1 MATLAE
7 RVRREVQEILSSS
20 MIRAEVS
27 IQGSVARDT
36 WLRGEADLDVFAI
49 LPVEIDRNQWIN
61 KLLPV
66 LRKGLAHYPIIERFS
81 EHPFL
86 EFSDNNIKVN
96 VVPCYAVEKG
106 NWKSATDRTP
116 YHTMYMKEHLTPDLR
131 IQARLLKKFLKG
143 VRVYGAEIRVGG
155 FSGMLA
161 ETLAICYGS
170 FNRTLEEGSKWQ
182 NQILLEAEP
191 SSPPGGRPRR
201 FDTSLVVI
209 DPVDPNR
216 NLAASVREEKLWEF
230 VAASRSFLTKP
241 ALSYFYPR
249 SRTLV
254 TKSNLLKRLDNP
266 PHDIVVATFSHKRIV
281 LDILWGQLF
290 SLERSLVDLAQRHE
304 FRVLR
309 STAWSDGDRTSA
321 VLVEVETATLPLS
334 RLHSGPPLSKRE
346 ESDAFL
352 KRHTGSRETLSGP
365 WIAGD
370 RWVVERKRDFPK
382 LSDLIASSVR
392 EPKLGAAFPAQMREN
407 LRRGLR
413 VFVNEK
419 ALKLYDKPGFASSLL
434 EFLDGRP
441 SWMTKLS

>member
-1 MATLAE
+1 MAKLAE
-7 RVRREVQEILSSS
+7 RVQREVQGILSSN

-36 WLRGEADLDVFAI
+36 WLREEADLDVFTI

-66 LRKGLAHYPIIERFS
+66 LRKGLAHYPIIERYS

-86 EFSDNNIKVN
+86 EFSDQNIKVN

-106 NWKSATDRTP
+106 KWKSATDRTP
-116 YHTMYMKEHLTPDLR
+116 FHTLYMREHLTPELR
-131 IQARLLKKFLKG
+131 TQARLLKKFLKG
-143 VRVYGAEIRVGG
+143 MRVYGAEIRVGG

-161 ETLAICYGS
+161 ETLALCYGS
-170 FNRTLEEGSKWQ
+170 FNRTIEEASKWQ
-182 NQILLEAEP
+182 NQTLLEAEP
-191 SSPPGGRPRR
+191 SSQSAERPRR

-230 VAASRSFLTKP
+230 VAASRNFLTKP
-241 ALSYFYPR
+241 DLSYFYPHP
-249 SRTLV
+249 RTGL
-254 TKSNLLKRLDNP
+254 TKSSFLKRLSNP
-266 PHDIVVATFSHKRIV
+266 PHDTIVATFPHRRIV

-290 SLERSLVDLAQRHE
+290 SLERSLVDLAHRHE

-309 STAWSDGDRTSA
+309 STAWSDEDKISA
-321 VLVEVETATLPLS
+321 VFIEVETATLPPS
-334 RLHSGPPLSKRE
+334 RLHSGPPVSKRD

-352 KRHTGSRETLSGP
+352 KRHTGSRDTLSGP
-365 WIAGD
+365 WIEGD
-370 RWVVERKRDFPK
+370 RWMVEKKRDFSK

-392 EPKLGAAFPAQMREN
+392 DPKLGVALPAQMREN
-407 LRRGLR
+407 LRHELR
-413 VFVNEK
+413 VLVNGK
-419 ALKLYDKPGFASSLL
+419 AVRLYDKPGFSRSLL

-441 SWMTKLS
+441 SWMTKHS